1 MKRTTIF
8 PLLVALAVAPVA
20 VAHAGDT
27 GRKVGGVVEESVK
40 TGGRAVRDGAL
51 TFGRTTRDFFTQGPS
66 AAQRTWEANEERTKA
81 NARAGADRVESE
93 ADR

>member
-1 MKRTTIF
+1 MRPTILL
-8 PLLVALAVAPVA
+8 PLLMALAVAPMT

-27 GRKVGGVVEESVK
+27 GRKVGGVVEESAK

-51 TFGRTTRDFFTQGPS
+51 TFGRTTRDFFTKGPS